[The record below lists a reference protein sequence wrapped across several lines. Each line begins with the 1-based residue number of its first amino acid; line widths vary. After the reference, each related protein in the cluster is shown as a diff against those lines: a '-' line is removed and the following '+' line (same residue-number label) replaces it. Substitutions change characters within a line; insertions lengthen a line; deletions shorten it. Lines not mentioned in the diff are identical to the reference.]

1 MLGAVAIGLLLF
13 AVAAIY
19 FTTPANHLP
28 AWMPGFD
35 ASMTKTH
42 FKHGIGAVVLGLAAF
57 AFAWF
62 QSGPSYPLA
71 EKSENADENQ

>member
-1 MLGAVAIGLLLF
+1 
-13 AVAAIY
+13 
-19 FTTPANHLP
+19 
-28 AWMPGFD
+28 MPGFD